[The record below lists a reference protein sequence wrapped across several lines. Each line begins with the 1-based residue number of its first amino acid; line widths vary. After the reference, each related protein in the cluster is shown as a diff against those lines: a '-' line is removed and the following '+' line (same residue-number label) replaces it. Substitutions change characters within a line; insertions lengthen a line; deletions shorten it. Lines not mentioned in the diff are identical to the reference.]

1 MLWRWT
7 GDMHCRLVWFSCCW
21 NKSNGTNH
29 NTKIQC
35 SCKDVIHLV
44 KSSLQTMV
52 VIDTWFKD
60 LKSEIRCQ
68 NIELLA
74 INCVQSLASQD
85 YAQAVLDIF
94 LQQIELTVQH
104 VHIWFGTNTDQQYL
118 HVRHIV
124 DSKITTDFQIQTV
137 DLKIKRY

>member
-21 NKSNGTNH
+21 NKSDGTNH

-52 VIDTWFKD
+52 DIDTWFKD

-74 INCVQSLASQD
+74 INCVQSLASRLRLGCTGHFSATD
-85 YAQAVLDIF
+85 RAYCLACTHLVWHEHRSTI
-94 LQQIELTVQH
+94 LT
-104 VHIWFGTNTDQQYL
+104 
-118 HVRHIV
+118 R
-124 DSKITTDFQIQTV
+124 QTYN
-137 DLKIKRY
+137 RFENHN